1 MHDRITVDTVVLK
14 RAMNTDPDALNILT
28 VCPECNEA
36 RSVSCSRVS
45 IENDAAIVVAAIL
58 CGHFWELPR
67 DEIDLLR
74 KRLKEGTL

>member
-1 MHDRITVDTVVLK
+1 
-14 RAMNTDPDALNILT
+14 MNTDPDALNILT

-45 IENDAAIVVAAIL
+45 IENDAAMVVAAIL
-58 CGHFWELPR
+58 CGHFWELTR

>member
-1 MHDRITVDTVVLK
+1 
-14 RAMNTDPDALNILT
+14 MNTDPDALNILT

-36 RSVSCSRVS
+36 RSVSCSRIS